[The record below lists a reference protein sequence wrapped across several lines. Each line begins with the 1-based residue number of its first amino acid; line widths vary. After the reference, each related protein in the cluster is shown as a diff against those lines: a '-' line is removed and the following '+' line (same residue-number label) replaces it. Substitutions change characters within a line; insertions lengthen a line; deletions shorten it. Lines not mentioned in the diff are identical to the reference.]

1 MDINSIN
8 ITGNLT
14 NEPEV
19 IGRRDEDGQVTKPL
33 GVKMRVASNYR
44 TKRGDEWVDATNYIN
59 VVVWGKLGDIVND
72 NTRTGSKVAVTGGL
86 RWREWEDKNASR
98 HETLEVHADSV
109 VFLSPKPA

>member
-19 IGRRDEDGQVTKPL
+19 IGRRDDSGAVSEPL
-33 GVKMRVASNYR
+33 GTKIRIASNYR
-44 TKRGDEWVDATNYIN
+44 TKKGDEWVDAVNYIN
-59 VVVWGKLGDIVND
+59 IVVWGGLGGIVEK
-72 NTRTGSKVAVTGGL
+72 NTRTGSKVAVTGEM
-86 RWREWEDKNASR
+86 RWREWEQEGSR
-98 HETLEVHADSV
+98 REAIEVHASSV